1 MALGTPAL
9 ATPSV
14 IINSVSVTTAS
25 FTPTASALLI
35 VRVGTRQGA
44 LMGDPTISDTAGLSW
59 SPLTS
64 LLVGEGT
71 WDNGSSPRHKAIAWA
86 AVAPASPSAMT
97 VTGSSAGTGRMGI
110 TVVQVTGFGGI
121 PGNAKANASSSGD
134 PTMVLGS
141 TPATNS
147 CVIAFLSAAATT
159 SGISPPAGFTELDD
173 VTDGAGLSLHSCYD
187 MTSAPASVAYSSSWN
202 TSVGIAVE
210 VTEASG
216 AGLRIRARSNRFRHM
231 VIR

>member
-1 MALGTPAL
+1 VALGTPAL

-14 IINSVSVTTAS
+14 IISAVNVTTAS

-35 VRVGTRQGA
+35 VRVGTRHSS
-44 LMGDPTISDTAGLSW
+44 LMGDPTISDTAGLAW
-59 SPLTS
+59 S
-64 LLVGEGT
+64 LLAAGVHDTGSGT
-71 WDNGSSPRHKAIAWA
+71 RHKARAWA
-86 AVAPASPSAMT
+86 AIAPASPSSMT
-97 VTGSSAGTGRMGI
+97 VTGSATSTGRMGI
-110 TVVQVTGFGGI
+110 SVVQVTGFGGL
-121 PGNAKANASSSGD
+121 PGNAAAVNSATGD
-134 PTMVLGS
+134 PTIVLGS

-147 CVIAFLSAAATT
+147 AVIAFLSAAATT

-173 VTDGAGLSLHSCYD
+173 VTDGAGLSLHCCYD
-187 MTSAPASVAYSSSWN
+187 MTSAPASIAYSTTWN